1 MKACRSLV
9 ILALAGQAAAAEPT
23 GFSLATG
30 GGTNV
35 GTPFVEARAGRR
47 FTSAEHFELYVDYT
61 YDRAISMFS
70 FQTFGIG
77 VHSYLWKFAGGR
89 VEMFHQAVAAFAV
102 SSSGAGPVQNRAL
115 GERLLGPV
123 FTQGFGVEAHIDAC
137 WAAAFVLSTGD
148 PVWLRPELTVKYVF

>member
-1 MKACRSLV
+1 V
-9 ILALAGQAAAAEPT
+9 ILALTAQVAAAEPT
-23 GFSLATG
+23 GFSVATG

-47 FTSAEHFELYVDYT
+47 FTRAEHFEVYLDYT

-70 FQTFGIG
+70 FQTFGVG
-77 VHSYLWKFAGGR
+77 VHSYLFAFAGGR
-89 VEMFHQAVAAFAV
+89 AELFHQAVAAFAV
-102 SSSGAGPVQNRAL
+102 SSSGEGPVQNRML

-123 FTQGFGVEAHIDAC
+123 FTQGVGVEAHVDAC

-148 PVWLRPELTVKYVF
+148 PVWLRPELTVKYTF